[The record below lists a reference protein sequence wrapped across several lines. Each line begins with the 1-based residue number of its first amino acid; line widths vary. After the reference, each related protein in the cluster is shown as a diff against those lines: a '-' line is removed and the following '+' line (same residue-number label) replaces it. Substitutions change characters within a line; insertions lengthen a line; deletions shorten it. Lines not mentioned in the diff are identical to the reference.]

1 MNTGNHWDSRK
12 NANYR
17 YIDFVVK
24 RCFDVSGV
32 VVLLH
37 AYQGAS
43 DSNSGSDATSS
54 AFLGSTSVGSGSS
67 TISDT
72 VNLATTSREYSYPP
86 YELKMTYNLQE
97 IEWLI
102 LQFGMTTSNSFYVE
116 THLNDCIAKIGRK
129 IMVGD
134 VIQFRN
140 MRDDTLLDPDKP
152 AIDGFYQVTSVT
164 RAMDGWDMC
173 YLPHILRMQVQPITA
188 SIEFSN
194 LIIENP
200 DGTSTKDHTSAAI
213 TGADDGTGAGNPG
226 TGTGGSITD
235 ILSNASNLAAI
246 QDANIANAE
255 YWVKYRNFD
264 GGMLYVLDTLDTG
277 LDYPYIWTGDGV
289 PPNGAQ
295 LSGSGKVFP
304 TSPSKG
310 EWFLILNDA
319 PEVNK
324 LYQYDGNSWIYKEAD
339 FKIKWEAAG
348 RILTSF
354 FNNDNTTKVNNVT
367 MVEKQPIS
375 LIVEDG
381 HKGNHND

>member
-1 MNTGNHWDSRK
+1 MNTGNHYDNRK
-12 NANYR
+12 NSNYR
-17 YIDFVVK
+17 YIDFVIK

-32 VVLLH
+32 GVLLH
-37 AYQGAS
+37 AYQGATG
-43 DSNSGSDATSS
+43 SNSGSDATTS
-54 AFLGSTSVGSGSS
+54 ALAGTTSVGTGSS
-67 TISDT
+67 TISDPT
-72 VNLATTSREYSYPP
+72 NLSTTSRSYSYPP

-102 LQFGMTTSNSFYVE
+102 LQFGMTTQNSFYVE

-140 MRDDTLLDPDKP
+140 MRDDALLDPDKP

-213 TGADDGTGAGNPG
+213 TGADDGTGTGDPG

-246 QDANIANAE
+246 TDANIAAAE

-264 GGMLYVLDTLDTG
+264 GDMLYVLDSSDTG
-277 LDYPYIWTGDGV
+277 LDYPYLWTGDGV
-289 PPNGAQ
+289 PPNGAK
-295 LSGSGKVFP
+295 LAGSGKSFP
-304 TSPSKG
+304 SNPK
-310 EWFLILNDA
+310 ENDWYLILRD
-319 PEVNK
+319 PPDVNK
-324 LYQYDGNSWIYKEAD
+324 LYQFINGKWVFKECD
-339 FKIKWEAAG
+339 FKIKWESAG

-354 FNNDNTTKVNNVT
+354 FNNDNTTSVNGIK
-367 MVEKQPIS
+367 MPEKQSITS
-375 LIVEDG
+375 LIQDG